1 MCTGKWGEMICC
13 RWKGIGTK
21 RSNPTYRRDFSNRLK
36 IRMKALVIIEKDQN
50 GYGAYTDNLTTVLHG
65 SGASV
70 QEAKD
75 ELMAG
80 YQDLLAYYNES
91 GETVPDELEDLT
103 FEYRYDISAMFNVFD
118 FLNASK
124 FAEKIGISPSLMR
137 HYKRGDT
144 YISQKQAKKIESG
157 LHKIGQEFLSF
168 TL

>member
-1 MCTGKWGEMICC
+1 
-13 RWKGIGTK
+13 
-21 RSNPTYRRDFSNRLK
+21 
-36 IRMKALVIIEKDQN
+36 MKALVIIEKDQT
-50 GYGAYTDNLTTVLHG
+50 GYAAFTNNLTTVLHG

-75 ELMAG
+75 ELISG
-80 YQDLLAYYNES
+80 YQELLDYYVTKGEPIPEELKDLS
-91 GETVPDELEDLT
+91 
-103 FEYRYDISAMFNVFD
+103 FEYKYDISAMFNVFD

-124 FAEKIGISPSLMR
+124 FAAWVGISPSLMR
-137 HYKRGDT
+137 HYKSGDT